1 MSSFTFLL
9 CFLAVVGLLCWGF
22 PAKTNQSNTEAA
34 FNTWAQ
40 SCRPNTIKH
49 GAVVNDQTGERA
61 LVIVCDPS
69 PGGDK

>member
-1 MSSFTFLL
+1 MSYAVIILVFVIGGL
-9 CFLAVVGLLCWGF
+9 CLMF